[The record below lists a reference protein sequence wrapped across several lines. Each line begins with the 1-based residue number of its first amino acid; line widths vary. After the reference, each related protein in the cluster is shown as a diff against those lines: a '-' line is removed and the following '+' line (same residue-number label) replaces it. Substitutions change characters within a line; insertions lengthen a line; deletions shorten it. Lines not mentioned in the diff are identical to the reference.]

1 MNKRLTWLAI
11 AISFCAMSLYGQETR
26 HLTLDE
32 AIELGIKNSKQL
44 RGSEAKIEE
53 ATAALR
59 EAVERK
65 LPDVKVQGAYMW
77 LSSPNIDMQTKNTN
91 TGNGNGNGN
100 QTTIPNISQALYGFA
115 NASLPIFAGGRI
127 RYGIESSKYLA
138 EATKLDADNQKEAVI
153 QNTVEAYINL
163 YKARASVDL
172 VQESITEARQRVQD
186 FTNLEKNGLL
196 ARNDLLHAELQASN
210 IELALLDAQNNW
222 QLANVSMDLLL
233 GLPEK
238 TQLDLDSELVAHEA
252 PPMTLDEYVQTAYTK
267 RKDLASLQVRKK
279 ATETGVK
286 SAKGEYYPSLALTG
300 GYFAVDIPNFFTM
313 TNAVTLGAGISYNL
327 GSLWKTKSKVQQAE
341 ARAKQ
346 MQISESLMDD
356 DIRLQVSHAYSNWL
370 SSHKKIEVHIKAVE
384 QATENYRIVKNK
396 FNNSL
401 ATTTD
406 VLDANLSQL
415 QARMSLAFAKA
426 DVVAVYSK
434 LLQTA
439 GLLTDNRK

>member
-1 MNKRLTWLAI
+1 MNKRLTGLAI
-11 AISFCAMSLYGQETR
+11 AIGFCAISLYGQEKK
-26 HLTLDE
+26 HITLDD
-32 AIELGIKNSKQL
+32 ALDLSLKNSKQL
-44 RGSEAKIEE
+44 KGSEAKIEE

-59 EAVERK
+59 EAVEKR

-91 TGNGNGNGN
+91 TTGNGNGN
-100 QTTIPNISQALYGFA
+100 QSTLPSISQALYGFA
-115 NASLPIFAGGRI
+115 NASLPLFAGGRI

-138 EATKLDADNQKEAVI
+138 EATKLDADNQKEEII

-163 YKARASVDL
+163 YKARSSVDL
-172 VQESITEARQRVQD
+172 VQENLGEARQRVQD

-196 ARNDLLHAELQASN
+196 ARNDLLKAELQASN
-210 IELALLDAQNNW
+210 FELALLDAQNNW

-233 GLPEK
+233 GLSEK
-238 TQLDLDSELVAHEA
+238 TQLDLDSELVVQESS
-252 PPMTLDEYVQTAYTK
+252 PKTLDEYVKNAYTK
-267 RKDLASLQVRKK
+267 RKDLASLQLRKK
-279 ATETGVK
+279 ASETAVK
-286 SAKGEYYPSLALTG
+286 SAKGEYYPNLAFTG
-300 GYFAVDIPNFFTM
+300 GYFAVDIPNFLTV
-313 TNAVTLGAGISYNL
+313 TNAVTLGAGVSYNL

-356 DIRLQVSHAYSNWL
+356 DIRLQVSHAYLNWL
-370 SSHKKIEVHIKAVE
+370 SSQKKIDVHVKAVE

-406 VLDANLSQL
+406 LLDANLAQL
-415 QARMSLAFAKA
+415 QEKMSLAFAKA
-426 DVVAVYSK
+426 DAIAVYNK

>member
-11 AISFCAMSLYGQETR
+11 AISFCAMRLYGQETR

-32 AIELGIKNSKQL
+32 AIDLSIKNSKQL
-44 RGSEAKIEE
+44 KGSEAKIEE

-65 LPDVKVQGAYMW
+65 LPDVKIQGAYMW

-91 TGNGNGNGN
+91 TGNGSGNGN
-100 QTTIPNISQALYGFA
+100 QGTLPNISQALYGFA

-127 RYGIESSKYLA
+127 RYGIESSKFLA
-138 EATKLDADNQKEAVI
+138 EATKLDADNQKEEVI

-172 VQESITEARQRVQD
+172 VQESLTEARQRVQD

-222 QLANVSMDLLL
+222 QLANVSMNLLL

-238 TQLDLDSELVAHEA
+238 TQLDLDSELVAHESS
-252 PPMTLDEYVQTAYTK
+252 PMTLDEYVQTAYAK
-267 RKDLASLQVRKK
+267 RKDLASLQLRKK
-279 ATETGVK
+279 ATETAVK

-300 GYFAVDIPNFFTM
+300 GYFAVDVPNFLTV
-313 TNAVTLGAGISYNL
+313 TNAVTLGAGVSYNL
-327 GSLWKTKSKVQQAE
+327 GSLWKTKSKIQQAE

-346 MQISESLMDD
+346 MQISESLLDD

-370 SSHKKIEVHIKAVE
+370 SSQKKIDVHVKAVE

-406 VLDANLSQL
+406 LLDANLSQI

-426 DVVAVYSK
+426 DAIAVYNK

>member
-1 MNKRLTWLAI
+1 MNKRLTVLAA
-11 AISFCAMSLYGQETR
+11 AIGLCAISLYGQETR

-32 AIELGIKNSKQL
+32 AVDLSLKNSKQL
-44 RGSEAKIEE
+44 KGSEAKIEE

-77 LSSPNIDMQTKNTN
+77 LSSPNIDMQTKNN
-91 TGNGNGNGN
+91 NSGNGNGG
-100 QTTIPNISQALYGFA
+100 QSTLPNISQALYGFA
-115 NASLPIFAGGRI
+115 NASLPVFAGGKI

-138 EATKLDADNQKEAVI
+138 EATKLDADNQKEEVI
-153 QNTVEAYINL
+153 QNAIEAYINL

-172 VQESITEARQRVQD
+172 VQESLTEARQRVQD

-222 QLANVSMDLLL
+222 QLANVSMNLLL
-233 GLPEK
+233 GLPDK
-238 TQLDLDSELVAHEA
+238 TQLDLDSELVAQESTTK
-252 PPMTLDEYVQTAYTK
+252 TLDEYVQNAYTK
-267 RKDLASLQVRKK
+267 RKDLSSLQLRKK
-279 ATETGVK
+279 ATETAVK

-300 GYFAVDIPNFFTM
+300 GYFAVDIPNFLTV
-313 TNAVTLGAGISYNL
+313 TNAMTVGAGVSYNL

-346 MQISESLMDD
+346 MEINESILDD

-370 SSHKKIEVHIKAVE
+370 TSQKKIDVQVKAVE

-406 VLDANLSQL
+406 LLDANLSQL

-426 DVVAVYSK
+426 DAIAVYNK

>member
-1 MNKRLTWLAI
+1 
-11 AISFCAMSLYGQETR
+11 
-26 HLTLDE
+26 
-32 AIELGIKNSKQL
+32 
-44 RGSEAKIEE
+44 
-53 ATAALR
+53 
-59 EAVERK
+59 
-65 LPDVKVQGAYMW
+65 
-77 LSSPNIDMQTKNTN
+77 
-91 TGNGNGNGN
+91 
-100 QTTIPNISQALYGFA
+100 
-115 NASLPIFAGGRI
+115 
-127 RYGIESSKYLA
+127 LA
-138 EATKLDADNQKEAVI
+138 EATKLDADNQKEEVI

-163 YKARASVDL
+163 YKARASADL
-172 VQESITEARQRVQD
+172 VQESLIEARQRVQD

-222 QLANVSMDLLL
+222 QLANVSMNLLL

-238 TQLDLDSELVAHEA
+238 TQLDPDSELVAHKSTT
-252 PPMTLDEYVQTAYTK
+252 MTLDEYVQTAYSK
-267 RKDLASLQVRKK
+267 RKDLASLQLRKK
-279 ATETGVK
+279 ATETAIK

-300 GYFAVDIPNFFTM
+300 GYFAVDIPNFITV
-313 TNAVTLGAGISYNL
+313 TNALTLGAGVSYNL

-346 MQISESLMDD
+346 MQISESLLDD

-370 SSHKKIEVHIKAVE
+370 SSQKKIDVHVKAVE

-406 VLDANLSQL
+406 LLDANLSQL

-426 DVVAVYSK
+426 DAIAVYNK

>member
-1 MNKRLTWLAI
+1 MNKRLTGLAI
-11 AISFCAMSLYGQETR
+11 AIGFCAINLYGQQSR

-32 AIELGIKNSKQL
+32 AIELSIKNSKQL
-44 RGSEAKIEE
+44 KGSEAKIEE

-91 TGNGNGNGN
+91 TGTGNGN
-100 QTTIPNISQALYGFA
+100 QSTFPNISQALYGFA

-138 EATKLDADNQKEAVI
+138 EATKLDADNQKEEVI

-172 VQESITEARQRVQD
+172 VQENLTEARQRIQD

-196 ARNDLLHAELQASN
+196 PRNDLLHAELQASN

-233 GLPEK
+233 GLPDK
-238 TQLDLDSELVAHEA
+238 TQLDPDSELTAHESPA
-252 PPMTLDEYVQTAYTK
+252 MTLDEYVQTAYTK
-267 RKDLASLQVRKK
+267 RKDLASLQLRKK
-279 ATETGVK
+279 ATETAVK

-313 TNAVTLGAGISYNL
+313 TNALTLGAGVSYNL

-346 MQISESLMDD
+346 MQISESLLDD
-356 DIRLQVSHAYSNWL
+356 DIRLQVSHAYSDWL
-370 SSHKKIEVHIKAVE
+370 STQKKIDVHIKAVE

-406 VLDANLSQL
+406 LLDANLSQL

-426 DVVAVYSK
+426 DAIAVYNK

>member
-11 AISFCAMSLYGQETR
+11 AIGFCAMNLYGQETK

-32 AIELGIKNSKQL
+32 AIDLSIKNSKQL
-44 RGSEAKIEE
+44 KGSEAQIEE

-65 LPDVKVQGAYMW
+65 LPDVKIQGAYMW
-77 LSSPNIDMQTKNTN
+77 LSSPNIDMQTKNT
-91 TGNGNGNGN
+91 GNGNGN
-100 QTTIPNISQALYGFA
+100 QGTLPNISQALYGFA

-127 RYGIESSKYLA
+127 HYGIESSKFLA
-138 EATKLDADNQKEAVI
+138 EATKLDADNQKEEVI
-153 QNTVEAYINL
+153 QNTVEAYISL

-172 VQESITEARQRVQD
+172 VQESLTEARQRVQD

-196 ARNDLLHAELQASN
+196 PRNDLLHAELQASN

-222 QLANVSMDLLL
+222 QLANVTMDLLL
-233 GLPEK
+233 GLSEK
-238 TQLDLDSELVAHEA
+238 TQLDLDSELVAHESS
-252 PPMTLDEYVQTAYTK
+252 PMTLDEYVQTAYAK
-267 RKDLASLQVRKK
+267 RKDLASLQLRKK
-279 ATETGVK
+279 ATETAVK

-300 GYFAVDIPNFFTM
+300 GYFAVDIPNFLTV
-313 TNAVTLGAGISYNL
+313 TNAVTLGAGVSYNP

-346 MQISESLMDD
+346 MQISESLLDD

-370 SSHKKIEVHIKAVE
+370 SSQKKIDVHVKAVE

-406 VLDANLSQL
+406 LLDANLSQL

-426 DVVAVYSK
+426 DAIAVYNK

>member
-11 AISFCAMSLYGQETR
+11 AISFCTMSLHGQETK

-32 AIELGIKNSKQL
+32 AIDLSIKNSKQL
-44 RGSEAKIEE
+44 KGSEAKIEE

-65 LPDVKVQGAYMW
+65 LPDVKVQAAYMW
-77 LSSPNIDMQTKNTN
+77 LSSPNIDMQAKNTN
-91 TGNGNGNGN
+91 TGNGGNGG
-100 QTTIPNISQALYGFA
+100 QSALPNISQALYGFA

-138 EATKLDADNQKEAVI
+138 EATKLDADNQKEEVI

-172 VQESITEARQRVQD
+172 VQESLTESRQRVQD

-196 ARNDLLHAELQASN
+196 PRNDLLHAELQASN
-210 IELALLDAQNNW
+210 IELALLDAQNDW
-222 QLANVSMDLLL
+222 QLANVSMNLLL

-238 TQLDLDSELVAHEA
+238 TQLDLDSELAVHEQS
-252 PPMTLDEYVQTAYTK
+252 PMTLDEYVQSAYTK
-267 RKDLASLQVRKK
+267 RKDLASLQLRKK
-279 ATETGVK
+279 ATETAVK

-300 GYFAVDIPNFFTM
+300 GYFAVDVPNFITV
-313 TNAVTLGAGISYNL
+313 TNAVTLGAGVSYNL

-346 MQISESLMDD
+346 MQISESLLDD
-356 DIRLQVSHAYSNWL
+356 DIRLEVSHAYSNWL
-370 SSHKKIEVHIKAVE
+370 SSQKKIDVHVKAVE

-406 VLDANLSQL
+406 LLDANLSQL

-426 DVVAVYSK
+426 DAIAVHNK

-439 GLLTDNRK
+439 GLLNDNRK

>member
-1 MNKRLTWLAI
+1 MNKRLTWLTI
-11 AISFCAMSLYGQETR
+11 AISFCAMCLHGQETR

-32 AIELGIKNSKQL
+32 AMDLSIKNSKQL
-44 RGSEAKIEE
+44 KGSEAKIEE

-91 TGNGNGNGN
+91 TGNGNGNQG
-100 QTTIPNISQALYGFA
+100 TLPNISQALYGFA

-138 EATKLDADNQKEAVI
+138 EATKLDADNQKEEVI

-172 VQESITEARQRVQD
+172 VQESLTEARQRVQD

-210 IELALLDAQNNW
+210 IELALLDAQNDW

-238 TQLDLDSELVAHEA
+238 TQLDLDSELVAHESS
-252 PPMTLDEYVQTAYTK
+252 PMTLDEYVQNAYAK
-267 RKDLASLQVRKK
+267 RKDLASLQLRKK
-279 ATETGVK
+279 ATETAVK

-300 GYFAVDIPNFFTM
+300 GYFAVDIPNFLTV
-313 TNAVTLGAGISYNL
+313 TNAVTVGAGVSYNL

-346 MQISESLMDD
+346 MQISESLLDD

-370 SSHKKIEVHIKAVE
+370 SSKKKIDVHVKAVE

-406 VLDANLSQL
+406 LLDANLSQL

-426 DVVAVYSK
+426 DAIAVYNK

>member
-1 MNKRLTWLAI
+1 MNKRLTWLTI
-11 AISFCAMSLYGQETR
+11 AISFCAMSLHGQETR

-32 AIELGIKNSKQL
+32 AIDLSMKNSKQL
-44 RGSEAKIEE
+44 KGSEAKIEE

-91 TGNGNGNGN
+91 TGNGNGN
-100 QTTIPNISQALYGFA
+100 QSTLPNISQALYGFA

-138 EATKLDADNQKEAVI
+138 EATKLDADNQKEEVI

-172 VQESITEARQRVQD
+172 VQESLTEARQRVQD

-210 IELALLDAQNNW
+210 IELALLDAQNDW

-238 TQLDLDSELVAHEA
+238 TQLDLDSELVAHESS
-252 PPMTLDEYVQTAYTK
+252 PMTLDEYVQTAYAK
-267 RKDLASLQVRKK
+267 RKDLASLQLRKK
-279 ATETGVK
+279 ATETAVK

-300 GYFAVDIPNFFTM
+300 GYFAVDIPNFLTV
-313 TNAVTLGAGISYNL
+313 TNAVTLGAGVSYNL

-370 SSHKKIEVHIKAVE
+370 SSQKKIDVHVKAVE

-406 VLDANLSQL
+406 LLDANLSQL

-426 DVVAVYSK
+426 DAIAVYNK

>member
-1 MNKRLTWLAI
+1 MNKRLTWLTI
-11 AISFCAMSLYGQETR
+11 AIGFCAMSLHGQETR
-26 HLTLDE
+26 HLTLDD
-32 AIELGIKNSKQL
+32 AIDLSIKNSKQL
-44 RGSEAKIEE
+44 KGSEAKIEE

-91 TGNGNGNGN
+91 TGNGNGN
-100 QTTIPNISQALYGFA
+100 QSTLPNISQALYGFA

-138 EATKLDADNQKEAVI
+138 EATKLDADNQKEEVI

-172 VQESITEARQRVQD
+172 VQESLTEARQRVQD

-196 ARNDLLHAELQASN
+196 ARNDLLDAELQASN
-210 IELALLDAQNNW
+210 IELALLDAQNDW

-238 TQLDLDSELVAHEA
+238 TQLDLDSELVAHESS
-252 PPMTLDEYVQTAYTK
+252 PMTLDEYVQAAYAK
-267 RKDLASLQVRKK
+267 RKDLASLQLRKK
-279 ATETGVK
+279 ATETAVK

-313 TNAVTLGAGISYNL
+313 TNAITVGAGVSYNL

-370 SSHKKIEVHIKAVE
+370 SSQKKIDVHVKAVE

-406 VLDANLSQL
+406 LLDANLSQL

-426 DVVAVYSK
+426 DAIAVYNK